1 MDNRG
6 WLRIVEASVA
16 VMIVLSI
23 LFFIYLNKPVVSGEA
38 DLSQFA
44 RDVLSEVASNVTLRG
59 DILRRDTEA
68 LNSSVANYIQGRY
81 DFEVIICDVGSA
93 CGQLVFR
100 ETEVYAAE
108 RVVSTNLVSESGELK
123 SKKIRLF
130 MWRKSQ

>member
-59 DILRRDTEA
+59 DILSEDTEA

-81 DFEVIICDVGSA
+81 EFEVIICDVGSA

-100 ETEVYAAE
+100 ETEVYAAAS
-108 RVVSTNLVSESGELK
+108 VVSSKLVSECGGV
-123 SKKIRLF
+123 
-130 MWRKSQ
+130 

>member
-1 MDNRG
+1 M
-6 WLRIVEASVA
+6 
-16 VMIVLSI
+16 
-23 LFFIYLNKPVVSGEA
+23 
-38 DLSQFA
+38 
-44 RDVLSEVASNVTLRG
+44 ASNVTLRG
-59 DILRRDTEA
+59 EILSGDTEA

-81 DFEVIICDVGSA
+81 DFEVIICGVGSA

-100 ETEVYAAE
+100 ETDGYAAE